1 MGFTPAE
8 LAEMALAD
16 AEIEA
21 SFCISNEEIRNSR
34 EMDRSV
40 VLDQMEPKKRK
51 IAEAQRQYREA
62 NKAKIAEGKRQYREA
77 NKAKIAEAQRQYRE
91 ANKAKIAEGKR
102 AIRELRKS
110 LGMSQKQFGA
120 MLGVTQV
127 TVSNWERI
135 NAPENW
141 QEICETY
148 APG

>member
-21 SFCISNEEIRNSR
+21 SFCISNEEIRSSR
-34 EMDRSV
+34 EMDRVV
-40 VLDQMEPKKRK
+40 VLDHMDPKKRK

-62 NKAKIAEGKRQYREA
+62 NKAKIAE
-77 NKAKIAEAQRQYRE
+77 AQRQYYE

-102 AIRELRKS
+102 AIHELRKS

-120 MLGVTQV
+120 MLGVTQAA
-127 TVSNWERI
+127 VSYWERVCE
-135 NAPENW
+135 PENW
-141 QEICETY
+141 REICEAY
-148 APG
+148 GRGSDDHAAS